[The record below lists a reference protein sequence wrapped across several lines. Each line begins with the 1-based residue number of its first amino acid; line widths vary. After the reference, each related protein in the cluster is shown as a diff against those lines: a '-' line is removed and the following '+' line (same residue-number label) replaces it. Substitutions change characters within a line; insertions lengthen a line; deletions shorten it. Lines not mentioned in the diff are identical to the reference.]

1 MIQKSALY
9 PMYSNVYRGSFFR
22 KAGEALGVLA
32 LGCAYII
39 PSNLINDID
48 IGPKKPLEI
57 ICKTKLLF

>member
-39 PSNLINDID
+39 PD
-48 IGPKKPLEI
+48 EI
-57 ICKTKLLF
+57 VI